1 MPKRVL
7 AIKLLCRWTRA
18 VSASSR
24 ASSGVGVQKTC
35 RVAQTGHP
43 IQHRV
48 RDLETSFHS
57 TPHGQQGNTGTTIA
71 ALLHDRGAPKADVR
85 RGPALYRSPSERPQ
99 SPSTSRVLRPGSTVP
114 KGSRPLQGRLPGV
127 LEGMLIFVAP
137 AGRGLEALVHE
148 TTGPRSQATRTYP
161 WYWRPL
167 YLGYQG

>member
-35 RVAQTGHP
+35 RVAQTVHP

-71 ALLHDRGAPKADVR
+71 ALLHDPR
-85 RGPALYRSPSERPQ
+85 RSEGGRP
-99 SPSTSRVLRPGSTVP
+99 PGSRTIQ
-114 KGSRPLQGRLPGV
+114 KPLR
-127 LEGMLIFVAP
+127 AP
-137 AGRGLEALVHE
+137 AIPKHLSGA
-148 TTGPRSQATRTYP
+148 ATR
-161 WYWRPL
+161 L
-167 YLGYQG
+167 YSFEGF